1 MDPYCLSVER
11 EASKNIEEN
20 ERECFKDAIVSS
32 RSLNKGY
39 AEPTRLK
46 NAIPEIAACIIAA
59 TFHIAVG
66 LSMAYSAVLIP
77 NLEDQNS
84 EVYATKV
91 ETSWIASIVVVTAPL
106 GALIGG
112 FFMETFGRLRTLQF
126 GAVPCVIGW
135 IFIALAQN
143 VPMILIGR
151 LLAGLATALATSP
164 AIVYITEV
172 ARPDLRGSLISFGPT
187 LASFGMVLSYLKGAF
202 LPWRLVAWLSITYG
216 LVPVLLVQFIIPESP
231 VWLVSK
237 NRFDEARTA
246 LQWLYKSEM
255 DVGKVSTSETAF
267 TTIMKENEIKLS
279 EQRRNK
285 HGGGA
290 IAKFRALLKPTGW
303 KPMLILFLLFLFQQF
318 SGIYITLFYAVTW
331 FEEVGA
337 GFDPYIASILVGL
350 TRFFCSMIN
359 TWLLRRYRRRI
370 LCIISSLGM
379 AVCMTVSGYFTMRI
393 NDGDKTGSW
402 VPVACLLLYVCTSMV
417 GMLTIPWTMTAELF
431 PTEIRGI
438 AHSISYS
445 IANILMFAAVQSYR
459 NLTEFLGGSHG
470 IQWFFATVSIGAS
483 IFVYLLL
490 PETHG
495 KKLSEIEDYFHNN
508 FLACGVN
515 VKSKKRRIKYQ
526 AQQNTQ
532 TAALQPLNSPKTA
545 ETA

>member
-1 MDPYCLSVER
+1 MTCCLVEK

-39 AEPTRLK
+39 AEPCRLK
-46 NAIPEIAACIIAA
+46 TAVPEIAACIIAA

-66 LSMAYSAVLIP
+66 LSMAYSAILIP
-77 NLEDQNS
+77 NLEKDDA
-84 EVYATKV
+84 EVHATKD
-91 ETSWIASIVVVTAPL
+91 ETSWIASIVVITAPV
-106 GALIGG
+106 GAMIGG
-112 FFMETFGRLRTLQF
+112 FFMEAFGRLRCLQF
-126 GAVPCVIGW
+126 GALPCVIGW
-135 IFIALAQN
+135 ILIAVAQN
-143 VPMILIGR
+143 VPMILVGR
-151 LLAGLATALATSP
+151 LLAGLSVALATSP

-172 ARPDLRGSLISFGPT
+172 ARPELRGSLISFGPT
-187 LASFGMVLSYLKGAF
+187 LASFGMVLSYLKGAL
-202 LPWRLVAWLSITYG
+202 LPWRMVAWLSIAYG

-237 NRFDEARTA
+237 GRYEEARAA
-246 LQWLYKSEM
+246 LQWLYKSEA
-255 DVGKVSTSETAF
+255 DVGKVSAAEAAF

-279 EQRRNK
+279 EQRRSK
-285 HGGGA
+285 HGGA
-290 IAKFRALLKPTGW
+290 VQKLRALLRPTGW
-303 KPMLILFLLFLFQQF
+303 KPMLILFLFFLFQQF

-350 TRFFCSMIN
+350 TRFFCSMVN
-359 TWLLRRYRRRI
+359 TWLLRRFRRRI
-370 LCIISSLGM
+370 LCIVSSLGM

-393 NDGDKTGSW
+393 TAGDKTGNW

-431 PTEIRGI
+431 PTEIRGM

-459 NLTEFLGGSHG
+459 NLTQFLGGSHA
-470 IQWFFATVSIGAS
+470 IQWFFAGVSVGAS
-483 IFVYLLL
+483 LFVWLLL

-495 KKLSEIEDYFHNN
+495 KKLSEIEEYFHNN
-508 FLACGVN
+508 FLACGAEA
-515 VKSKKRRIKYQ
+515 KAKRRRAKRRAEQKAQ
-526 AQQNTQ
+526 A
-532 TAALQPLNSPKTA
+532 AALQPLNSPKTA
-545 ETA
+545 QTA